1 MKPSMVLMKKLILS
15 YADPAKWR
23 TPVEGKSLQTQEWK
37 NTRLR
42 ILKRDDCTCQYCG
55 YRAEK
60 FQIADHVDGNP
71 NNNEDN
77 NLQTICQMCNLIKH
91 AGQGCVVKGIVD
103 LYKESKHGQNEIIRI
118 TREMRDRGK
127 TDDDIISF
135 LGLKHK
141 VLFKMDKKYLKQLH
155 GFVTSRSTYSGDDM
169 YDKWKDYHNQVVRM
183 AR

>member
-1 MKPSMVLMKKLILS
+1 
-15 YADPAKWR
+15 
-23 TPVEGKSLQTQEWK
+23 
-37 NTRLR
+37 
-42 ILKRDDCTCQYCG
+42 
-55 YRAEK
+55 
-60 FQIADHVDGNP
+60 
-71 NNNEDN
+71 
-77 NLQTICQMCNLIKH
+77 
-91 AGQGCVVKGIVD
+91 
-103 LYKESKHGQNEIIRI
+103 
-118 TREMRDRGK
+118 MRDRGK